1 MGFKV
6 RHGRSKVKVTCQSI
20 STNLLTRNVF
30 KKKKLEKKNM
40 KKMTLKKKEYDYVI
54 LGCEL

>member
-1 MGFKV
+1 MYL
-6 RHGRSKVKVTCQSI
+6 R
-20 STNLLTRNVF
+20 
-30 KKKKLEKKNM
+30 KKKLEKKNM

>member
-1 MGFKV
+1 MYLRK
-6 RHGRSKVKVTCQSI
+6 K
-20 STNLLTRNVF
+20 NL
-30 KKKKLEKKNM
+30 KKKNM